1 MSEIS
6 RLSHIATKEASFP
19 TKMFDPDTAMKPTAV
34 RTIACSSLAI
44 TRRVSRRDMIQ
55 AAMVMVTDTE
65 LGVFMMCQVAI
76 YRGVRLLFR
85 TTPVFLV
92 EQGVRGVQC
101 RGWVSGRN
109 VQEHTFLCLLHG
121 SSRRVEVQCQGTKFR
136 NWVSYKQSP

>member
-76 YRGVRLLFR
+76 YRGYGYCFGRLQYSWWNR
-85 TTPVFLV
+85 ASG
-92 EQGVRGVQC
+92 ECSAGVGYRGEMFKNTRFYVC
-101 RGWVSGRN
+101 YMVHRGGLRFSAR
-109 VQEHTFLCLLHG
+109 EL
-121 SSRRVEVQCQGTKFR
+121 SSETG
-136 NWVSYKQSP
+136 